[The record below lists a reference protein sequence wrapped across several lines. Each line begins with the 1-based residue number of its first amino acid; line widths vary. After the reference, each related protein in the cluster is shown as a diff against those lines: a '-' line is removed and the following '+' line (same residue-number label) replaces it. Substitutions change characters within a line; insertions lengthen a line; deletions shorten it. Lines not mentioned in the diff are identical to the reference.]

1 MIASPNDPGGLT
13 RRGFLLAATAAA
25 VAAPVLLSLG
35 CQTMS
40 HGPQDKHGQLFADYF
55 GQSFGIGDAELDRLL
70 REGLAGGGDY
80 CDLYFQ
86 HSQGTWIVMEDGK
99 VNRAYTSVS
108 LGMGVRVIKGEQTG
122 YAFSQELSMPA
133 MLEAAKA
140 ATSLANGGG
149 LAPGARGVEVRPLRL
164 RPGLDLYPQ
173 AQPWEQV
180 GVPQRLEL
188 LRHVGGR
195 MAGAD
200 PRIKKTL
207 LQFHDGQSIIMVAN
221 SEGVLRTDLRPRT
234 SLFASCV
241 AESKGRKETNYRDL
255 TTRAGLE
262 VYTPEVLDGLADGAV
277 KRTLELF
284 EARPLPAGEM
294 PCVLAPG
301 SAGILL
307 HEAIGHGLEAD
318 FNRRRVST
326 YADRMG
332 DKVAEAQ
339 VTVVDDGTIP
349 HAHGAINFDDEGG
362 DSQRTVLVEKGVLR
376 SYLHDRLSAKWY
388 KCDSTG
394 SGRRQSFEY
403 APMPRMRATFMEA
416 GPYQPGEIIASVK
429 KGLYAVQFTNGQV
442 NIGAGDFSFYV
453 KSGYAIENGK
463 ITHPIKDVNVIGN
476 GPQAL
481 ANITMVGND
490 PALATAGYMCGKL
503 GQTVPVSQGLPTT
516 LVKAINVGGTN
527 A

>member
-1 MIASPNDPGGLT
+1 MMTEQVGAGGMS
-13 RRGFLLAATAAA
+13 RRGFLRAATAAT
-25 VAAPVLLSLG
+25 VAGPVLLTLG
-35 CQTMS
+35 CQSLMS
-40 HGPQDKHGQLFADYF
+40 GQPAPPPGPLDYF
-55 GQSFGIGDAELDRLL
+55 GDAFGISAGDLDRVL
-70 REGLAGGGDY
+70 RQALDHGGDY
-80 CDLYFQ
+80 SDLYFQ

-108 LGMGVRVIKGEQTG
+108 LGMGVRVLKGEQTG
-122 YAFSQELSMPA
+122 YAFSQELSLPA
-133 MLEAAKA
+133 MLEAARA
-140 ATSLANGGG
+140 AASLANGGG
-149 LAPGARGVEVRPLRL
+149 QAPGSRGVEVRPLR
-164 RPGLDLYPQ
+164 RQTRLDLYPQ
-173 AQPWEQV
+173 LRPWDQV
-180 GVPQRLEL
+180 EVPERLEI
-188 LRHVGGR
+188 LRRVGGR
-195 MAGAD
+195 MAAAD
-200 PRIKKTL
+200 GRIKKTL
-207 LQFHDGQSIIMVAN
+207 LQFHDGQSRVLLAN
-221 SEGVLRTDLRPRT
+221 SEGVLLSDLRPRT

-241 AESKGRKETNYRDL
+241 AEQGGRRESNYRDL
-255 TTRAGLE
+255 TTRTGRE
-262 VYTPEVLDGLADGAV
+262 VYTPELLDQLADGAV

-284 EARPLPAGEM
+284 DAKPLAAGEM

-326 YADRMG
+326 YAERMG
-332 DKVAEAQ
+332 QKVAEAQ

-362 DSQRTVLVEKGVLR
+362 ESQRTVLVEKGVLR
-376 SYLHDRLSAKWY
+376 SYLHDRLSARWY

-416 GPYQPGEIIASVK
+416 GPHDPAEIIASVK

-453 KSGYAIENGK
+453 KSGYAIEDGK
-463 ITHPIKDVNVIGN
+463 LTHPVKDVNIIGN

-481 ANITMVGND
+481 ARISMVGND

-516 LVKAINVGGTN
+516 LVSAINVGGTHG
-527 A
+527 